1 MIFLVVIGSFCNI
14 ISIFVVVIGGGG
26 LVIIIGVRGLII
38 IIGGGGLV
46 IINGGGKLVI
56 IIGGGEKSGVDG
68 VMFSYYV
75 FVLIVF
81 GVYFL

>member
-1 MIFLVVIGSFCNI
+1 MIFLVVIGSFFNI
-14 ISIFVVVIGGGG
+14 ISLFVVVIGGGG
-26 LVIIIGVRGLII
+26 LVIIIGIRGLII
-38 IIGGGGLV
+38 IIGGGG
-46 IINGGGKLVI
+46 LVI

-81 GVYFL
+81 GVYFM